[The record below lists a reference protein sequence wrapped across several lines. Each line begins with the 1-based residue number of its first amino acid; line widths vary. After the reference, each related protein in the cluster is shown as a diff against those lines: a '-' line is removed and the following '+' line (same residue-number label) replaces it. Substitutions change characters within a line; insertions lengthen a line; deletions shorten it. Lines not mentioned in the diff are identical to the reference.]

1 MAASGTQDHCLLGR
15 GTWGEGVSADPP
27 ASLTGAFAHDI
38 TSLCLCGLPLS
49 TEPLARTQGWLLYAL
64 PCPAQPLS
72 KGWV

>member
-1 MAASGTQDHCLLGR
+1 MAASGTQDYFWLGR
-15 GTWGEGVSADPP
+15 GSWGEGVSADPP
-27 ASLTGAFAHDI
+27 ASLTGAFAYDI